1 MSGLNEIVDFINL
14 ETYFY
19 HVPSWDPTVGASVA
33 DHHSPLRK
41 RHFEMEN
48 ENLNAEYSVT
58 YWTNL
63 GLLASKINLGIPLF
77 GLSWTLARSQSS
89 SNSFVPPISA
99 VGVGP
104 AGDIT
109 GANNTMAFYE
119 ICSAIRNNGWKV
131 FSDPDKKIGPYAVS
145 PTDPKTWVGYD
156 DPAMAIVKSQFILS
170 KGLGGAFLWDI
181 SYDDFRDSCG
191 LGVNPITTAIYNTLN
206 GINTTCECICYN
218 D

>member
-1 MSGLNEIVDFINL
+1 VSGLNENVDFINL
-14 ETYFY
+14 KTYSY
-19 HVPSWDPTVGASVA
+19 HVPSRDPTVAPVA

-77 GLSWTLARSQSS
+77 GLSWTLGRSQSS

-104 AGDIT
+104 PGDIM
-109 GANNTMAFYE
+109 GVNNTMSFYE
-119 ICSAIRNNGWKV
+119 ICSAVRNNGWKV
-131 FSDPDKKIGPYAVS
+131 FSDPTGKIGPYAVS

-170 KGLGGAFLWDI
+170 EGLGGAFLSDI
-181 SYDDFRDSCG
+181 SYDDFRDTCG

-206 GINTTCECICYN
+206 GINTTCECICYDN
-218 D
+218 